1 MEDMAV
7 SDGIVFY
14 DQLCSFQ
21 RIYTSGK
28 RVLDF
33 CCKLEVVKTL

>member
-7 SDGIVFY
+7 SDGIVSY

-21 RIYTSGK
+21 CIYNWRK
-28 RVLDF
+28 RVLD
-33 CCKLEVVKTL
+33 CCKLEVLQT